1 MVPTRT
7 IIYPRPDVFGMID
20 VQDIPKYV
28 CNRIQD
34 IKRHHICLTDA
45 GYDSIL
51 DEIEC
56 QEKKYSKRTVSDNSD
71 EE

>member
-45 GYDSIL
+45 NYDFIL
-51 DEIEC
+51 DEIER
-56 QEKKYSKRTVSDNSD
+56 QDKIELERTVSGNSD
-71 EE
+71 K